1 MDINATMAEL
11 AQYIRLQEEAAAMV
25 EALKDQLKA
34 YMQAA
39 GVDTLA
45 GAEHKAAYKA
55 VTSSRIDTAA
65 LKRELPDVA
74 QRYTRATETRRFT
87 FA

>member
-1 MDINATMAEL
+1 MDINALMAEL
-11 AQYIRLQEEAAAMV
+11 AQYIRLQEEAAATV

-34 YMQAA
+34 QMTAA

-45 GAEHKAAYKA
+45 GAEHKATYKA

-65 LKRELPDVA
+65 LKKDMPDVA
-74 QRYTRATETRRFT
+74 ARYTKTTETRRFT